1 MVTNEPRM
9 VTNEPRMVTSEP
21 RMVTYAVDNPLYD
34 SLPVKICDN
43 NSAEVEEASST
54 VSRPP
59 SEGTSLISP
68 PASII
73 SDSVAYCGRFPVQDR
88 HNCTQCGEPLSQCQH
103 QQTRED
109 EVSSVSSSSV
119 PSVTVSDQPL
129 TFNTFH
135 PFGSST
141 QDQSHTRHHSSI
153 SAALDEKPPTPT
165 SNTTTQHVVTRLQVS
180 NLANT
185 GKKRLSAI
193 ELPTGETY
201 LPIEQ
206 RELAVINPSALER
219 DLGMVAKEYR
229 GGGTLPRHGLQQEWL
244 EASLNYTD
252 SANTQQGRQSKDRS
266 SSERGNSLPRRK
278 STAKDVK
285 IASEEHTDVAS
296 K

>member
-1 MVTNEPRM
+1 
-9 VTNEPRMVTSEP
+9 
-21 RMVTYAVDNPLYD
+21 MVTYAVDNPLYD

-43 NSAEVEEASST
+43 NSDEVEEASST

-153 SAALDEKPPTPT
+153 SAALDEKPPDPT
-165 SNTTTQHVVTRLQVS
+165 SNNTTTQHVVTRLQVS

-252 SANTQQGRQSKDRS
+252 SANSQQGRQTKDRSSRRSMFRNSKRS
-266 SSERGNSLPRRK
+266 SSERGNSLSRRK
-278 STAKDVK
+278 SIAKDVK

-296 K
+296 KGKDMF